1 MPIFRRT
8 WRRIIATTAGCAA
21 EMNELF
27 ADAYFF
33 IALLN
38 PRDQHHTKVHGGF
51 RANYRHL
58 VTTSWVLVEVVDALC
73 TPSTRVAV
81 HWFLVSALKDST
93 LWVARE
99 PIWLDRGLDL
109 FGSRPDKEWS
119 LTDCISFAVMT
130 ERGLT
135 HALTGDRHF
144 AQAGFVPMFAATQS

>member
-1 MPIFRRT
+1 MT
-8 WRRIIATTAGCAA
+8 
-21 EMNELF
+21 ELF

-38 PRDQHHTKVHGGF
+38 PRDQHHAKVHRGLG
-51 RANYRHL
+51 ANRSRM

-81 HWFLVSALKDST
+81 HRFLVSILSDSN
-93 LWVARE
+93 LWVAHE
-99 PIWLDRGLDL
+99 PVWFERGLDL
-109 FGSRPDKEWS
+109 FGKRSDKEWS

-130 ERGLT
+130 QRGVT

-144 AQAGFVPMFAATQS
+144 AQAGFVPMFAAPPEQN